1 MHARAKSQAFQRNSP
16 EPCKLR
22 YLKPGE
28 THALL
33 RDSEF
38 FTDDKLSYCSV
49 AGEAPAHYRRGS
61 VSQRSLRQ
69 AGRSDLRHLLSYLLD
84 RVPDTIQSIEG
95 EFMPEDRSESIK
107 TARLS
112 KNIWLKH
119 TLGKIGDVG
128 VAAIQIESL
137 ARELKVTKGSFYWHF
152 KDRDSLLSETL
163 KYWYNSAT
171 IAIGLAGKR
180 DFNAPRDRLR
190 YFFTLALNKGPDV
203 PGGPIEQAL
212 REWARVSDIAA
223 ETTKRV
229 DQDRM
234 SLIAEA
240 YIELGQSRN
249 RARQTAAMALAHL
262 IGLNIL
268 MPSKKFQHQS
278 EDKNAFMELFIPDYF
293 KEHIINS

>member
-1 MHARAKSQAFQRNSP
+1 
-16 EPCKLR
+16 
-22 YLKPGE
+22 
-28 THALL
+28 
-33 RDSEF
+33 
-38 FTDDKLSYCSV
+38 
-49 AGEAPAHYRRGS
+49 
-61 VSQRSLRQ
+61 
-69 AGRSDLRHLLSYLLD
+69 
-84 RVPDTIQSIEG
+84 
-95 EFMPEDRSESIK
+95 MPEDRSESIK

-240 YIELGQSRN
+240 YIELGQSKN

-268 MPSKKFQHQS
+268 MPSKTFQHQS

>member
-1 MHARAKSQAFQRNSP
+1 
-16 EPCKLR
+16 
-22 YLKPGE
+22 
-28 THALL
+28 
-33 RDSEF
+33 
-38 FTDDKLSYCSV
+38 
-49 AGEAPAHYRRGS
+49 
-61 VSQRSLRQ
+61 
-69 AGRSDLRHLLSYLLD
+69 
-84 RVPDTIQSIEG
+84 
-95 EFMPEDRSESIK
+95 MPEHRSESIK

-212 REWARVSDIAA
+212 REWARVSDIYRTWSEQKQGAPN
-223 ETTKRV
+223 
-229 DQDRM
+229 
-234 SLIAEA
+234 SSN
-240 YIELGQSRN
+240 GSRSPHW
-249 RARQTAAMALAHL
+249 T
-262 IGLNIL
+262 
-268 MPSKKFQHQS
+268 QHTH
-278 EDKNAFMELFIPDYF
+278 AI
-293 KEHIINS
+293 KEISAPIRR